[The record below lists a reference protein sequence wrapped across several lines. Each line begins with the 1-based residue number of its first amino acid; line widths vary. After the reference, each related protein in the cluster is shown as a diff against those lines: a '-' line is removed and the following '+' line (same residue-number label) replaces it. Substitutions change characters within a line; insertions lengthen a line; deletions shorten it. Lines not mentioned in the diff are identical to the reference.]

1 MGVVRRVIFPTLRL
15 IIWAVIAVALV
26 KLAFAGA
33 DVKASSDPLQPTG
46 SVTEPTVQVE
56 QATITNTVDVEASV
70 VADPPVPVK
79 ATAAG
84 TVAKL
89 LAADGAT
96 VAAGDPVLQVRQ
108 ETPQDPVTST
118 DPVTGDP
125 VTTQPAPKVTTT
137 VVKATVG
144 GVLSL
149 PTLKDQ
155 VVAVGDVVAKVT
167 PGTLSVTGTLTA
179 DQQYRLVNA
188 PSEAQVTL
196 KGGPAPFAC
205 TGLKI
210 ATQTTDSTTSEGGG
224 TAPGTTSGTISCAVP
239 AGVVAFAGLGADL
252 AVTNGTADGPTVPV
266 TAVQGSVQNG
276 NVWVVADGK
285 EPEQRAVTLG
295 LTDGKIVEI
304 TGGLAVGD
312 TVLQFIPVPGGASGP
327 VDCTDSRQYDP
338 TVCGG

>member
-33 DVKASSDPLQPTG
+33 DVKASGDPLQPTG

-118 DPVTGDP
+118 DPTTGDP

-137 VVKATVG
+137 VVKATAG

-155 VVAVGDVVAKVT
+155 VVAVGDVVATVT

-210 ATQTTDSTTSEGGG
+210 STQTTGSTPSEGGG
-224 TAPGTTSGTISCAVP
+224 AAPSTTSGTISCAVP

-304 TGGLAVGD
+304 TSGLAVGD

-327 VDCTDSRQYDP
+327 VDCTDPRQYDP

>member
-26 KLAFAGA
+26 KLAFVGA
-33 DVKASSDPLQPTG
+33 TSTASADPLEPTG

-70 VADPPVPVK
+70 VADPAVPVK

-89 LAADGAT
+89 LATDGAT

-118 DPVTGDP
+118 DPTTGDP
-125 VTTQPAPKVTTT
+125 VVTQAAPKVTTT

-155 VVAVGDVVAKVT
+155 VVAVGDVVATVA
-167 PGTLSVTGTLTA
+167 PGTLSVNGTLTP

-196 KGGPAPFAC
+196 KGGPAPFTC
-205 TGLKI
+205 TGLTI
-210 ATQTTDSTTSEGGG
+210 SSQTTGSTSGEASGA
-224 TAPGTTSGTISCAVP
+224 APSTTSGTISCAVP

-295 LTDGKIVEI
+295 LTDGTKVEI

-327 VDCTDSRQYDP
+327 VDCTDPQQYDP